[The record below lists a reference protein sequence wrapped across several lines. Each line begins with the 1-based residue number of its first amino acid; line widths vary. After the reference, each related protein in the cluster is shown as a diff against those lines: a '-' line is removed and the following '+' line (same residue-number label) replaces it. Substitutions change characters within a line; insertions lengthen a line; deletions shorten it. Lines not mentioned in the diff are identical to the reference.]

1 VGTLTDKNISI
12 LVVDDEPAI
21 REVFKHFLVQRGH
34 DVVTCGTAEEALQ
47 NAKQREFDVVILDVI
62 LPEMSGLEMA
72 QELQRKN
79 SRSNVIVLTG
89 SPGQDEEVRS
99 RRLKIFRYLSKPIR
113 ASVLIDV
120 VEEAGSLLPPPLA
133 QLN

>member
-12 LVVDDEPAI
+12 LVVDDEQAI

-47 NAKQREFDVVILDVI
+47 NAEQREFDVVILDVI